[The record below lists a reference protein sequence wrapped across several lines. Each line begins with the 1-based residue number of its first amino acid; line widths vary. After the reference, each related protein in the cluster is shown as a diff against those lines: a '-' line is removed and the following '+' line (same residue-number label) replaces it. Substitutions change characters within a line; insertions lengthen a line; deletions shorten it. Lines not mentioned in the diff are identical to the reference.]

1 MNDSRFDILLLFI
14 DLSIYIFNKIRLF
27 INEKIWVKLIQL
39 EIYIK
44 MIYNVI
50 LNDFIIQILLDLY
63 GGINRIP
70 SIYLE

>member
-1 MNDSRFDILLLFI
+1 MIIYLIFYYYLL
-14 DLSIYIFNKIRLF
+14 IYINKIRLF
-27 INEKIWVKLIQL
+27 IIEKTWIYLIQL

-50 LNDFIIQILLDLY
+50 LNDFIIQIISDLY
-63 GGINRIP
+63 DAINKIP